1 MRAYTLLILQDYEL
15 SLKSKINKNKKNPKN
30 RIRNEQKYNVII
42 RIRKQNKKLLKTY
55 DFHYDF
61 YIVYINLLRANVQSG
76 RNLKAPFETI
86 RRNVEERSHRTSKSI
101 KAIKIGES

>member
-42 RIRKQNKKLLKTY
+42 RIRKQHKKLLKTY

-61 YIVYINLLRANVQSG
+61 LHSLYKFIKSKCPIWQ
-76 RNLKAPFETI
+76 K
-86 RRNVEERSHRTSKSI
+86 SKSTV
-101 KAIKIGES
+101 